1 MKPDLLVKFALKQ
14 AAITLAVLVAIPV
27 SSTVALIL
35 TQALADLLCS
45 QMYSLMLLS
54 VVVTT
59 STLAVKQFRSK
70 SA

>member
-1 MKPDLLVKFALKQ
+1 MKTDLLVKFALKQ
-14 AAITLAVLVAIPV
+14 AAITLA
-27 SSTVALIL
+27 
-35 TQALADLLCS
+35 QALADLLCS